1 MGKNKNKEVKY
12 DCNKNIINKN
22 ISDECTESTNIYA
35 ANKNRMRHIP
45 LVNDGLLPGER
56 RAIYAMMFEKDLRY
70 DKPYKKLPSSVGAA
84 IEYHP
89 HGDGNIVDTIC
100 KLGQYWKNVQPLVD
114 IPGNNGSEKGDKHA
128 ASRYLEA
135 KLTKYA
141 HKCYFEDFYPDIV
154 DMKPAYNGINM
165 EPEYLPAKYPH
176 ILFKPSYAMGYGL
189 LSSIPSY
196 NFTEVCEFV
205 MNLIDD
211 PSYDRI
217 LYPDLPNGCEIIDD
231 GQFDEIRK
239 TGKGKFR
246 MKAKVT
252 VNEEESTIRIESMP
266 LMTNINQLIKSE
278 DIHGKKDSKLIKL
291 VKDGELVGYDD
302 IKDRSTKNSAAI
314 EIEFKKG
321 TDLYANLNVLYRKGL
336 IIKSIPVLITAIND
350 EYETQ
355 DYTIRELLLE
365 WLNFRRDTKRREI
378 NKGIVRKKERMHILS
393 TLIFILQGKNGEKT
407 LSIIKKAETTEEIQ
421 QGLMKEFKITS
432 LQAKSIAGMRMSAF
446 SKSSF
451 KSYKEEYDELEKE
464 VEKLLK
470 ISKSSN
476 KIDKVIKKEL
486 EEGIRLFGSD
496 RKSQIVDFNNKRV
509 IQDTDHVLVFTHYN
523 KIKKLSANVNS
534 IGEFEQGDRPIE
546 VLKINNM
553 GSVMVF
559 DQMGKF
565 NKINVADFVST
576 DVSNKGTNLS
586 DMIEVHGKVIK
597 VIPVPTEEEL
607 SKIKMDNVFVVLISK
622 KGIIKKTPFSNF
634 VNIKRDLTAAVISNG
649 DEIVDV
655 KLVMGNKQ
663 LIIYTDHGKGV
674 RITTDDIKETGR
686 ISMGVKALELKADD
700 NVLGMNIVGKK
711 DKYIF
716 VVTSKGRIKKC
727 TLDTFALMKRNVA
740 PLVLSTLNKGEVI
753 TNITTAKGNEVFRIC
768 TTKEVTDIAMKD
780 VPELT
785 RLAQPKKTISVPVG
799 DHIIEVIMV
808 GKEK

>member
-1 MGKNKNKEVKY
+1 VGKKNNKEIKY
-12 DCNKNIINKN
+12 DCNKNIVTKS
-22 ISDECTESTNIYA
+22 ISEECTQLTNIYA
-35 ANKNRMRHIP
+35 ANKNRLRHIP

-56 RAIYAMMFEKDLRY
+56 RALYTMMYEKGLRY
-70 DKPYKKLPSSVGAA
+70 DKAYKKMSSSVGATM
-84 IEYHP
+84 EYHP
-89 HGDGNIVDTIC
+89 HGDGNIEDTIC
-100 KLGQYWKNVQPLVD
+100 KLSQYWKNIHPLVD
-114 IPGNNGSEKGDKHA
+114 VQGNNGSEKGDNHA
-128 ASRYLEA
+128 AVRYLEA
-135 KLTKYA
+135 KLTKYT
-141 HKCYFEDFYPDIV
+141 HNCYFEHFYPDIV
-154 DMKPAYNGINM
+154 DMRPAYDGIHM
-165 EPEYLPAKYPH
+165 EPEFLPAKYPH
-176 ILFKPSYAMGYGL
+176 ILFKQTYAMGYGV
-189 LSSIPSY
+189 LSSIPTY

-205 MNLIDD
+205 INLIDD
-211 PSYDRI
+211 PKYDKI
-217 LYPDLPNGCEIIDD
+217 LYPDLPNGCEVIDD
-231 GQFDEIRK
+231 GQFDEVRK

-246 MKAKVT
+246 MKAKV
-252 VNEEESTIRIESMP
+252 VIDEENSVIRIESMP
-266 LMTNINQLIKSE
+266 LMMTINQLIKSE
-278 DIHGKKDSKLIKL
+278 DVKGKKDSKLIKL
-291 VKDGELVGYDD
+291 VKEGSLVGYED
-302 IKDRSTKNSAAI
+302 IYDKSTETSAAI
-314 EIEFKKG
+314 EIVFKKG
-321 TDLYANLNVLYRKGL
+321 TDLYRNLNVLYKKGL
-336 IIKSIPVLITAIND
+336 IIKSLPILIRAIND
-350 EYETQ
+350 EYELQ

-378 NKGIVRKKERMHILS
+378 NKGIVRKKERLHILN

-407 LSIIKKAETTEEIQ
+407 VSLIKKAENNDEIQ
-421 QGLMKEFKITS
+421 KGLMKEFGITS
-432 LQAKSIAGMRMSAF
+432 LQAKSISNMRMTAF
-446 SKSSF
+446 SKSSL
-451 KSYKEEYDELEKE
+451 KSYKQEYDELEKE

-470 ISKSSN
+470 ISKSSS
-476 KIDKVIKKEL
+476 KIDKLIKKEL

-496 RKSQIVDFNNKRV
+496 RKSQIVSFNNEKV
-509 IQDTDHVLVFTHYN
+509 IQDTDHVLVFTQYN
-523 KIKKLSANVNS
+523 KIKKLSSNIES
-534 IGEFEQGDRPIE
+534 IGDFEQGDRPIE
-546 VLKINNM
+546 VLRVNNRN
-553 GSVMVF
+553 SVMVF
-559 DQMGKF
+559 DQMGKV
-565 NKINVADFVST
+565 NKIDVADVVST
-576 DVSNKGTNLS
+576 DISNKGTNLS
-586 DMIEVHGKVIK
+586 DIIEVHGKVIK

-607 SKIKMDNVFVVLISK
+607 SKIKMDNVFIVLISK

-753 TNITTAKGNEVFRIC
+753 THITTAKGNEVFRIC
-768 TTKEVTDIAMKD
+768 TTKEVTDISMKD